1 MNDEKR
7 DLGPGEP
14 SAELELT
21 DYQHRAEQVAFE
33 NKMLRAVLDSM
44 PHNMSVTK
52 MPLRDDK
59 GELIGLVSA
68 TRESRCASI

>member
-1 MNDEKR
+1 
-7 DLGPGEP
+7 
-14 SAELELT
+14 
-21 DYQHRAEQVAFE
+21 
-33 NKMLRAVLDSM
+33 MLHAVLDSM
-44 PHNMSVTK
+44 PPNMSVTK

>member
-1 MNDEKR
+1 VSQARNWSYPITSIRRQKI
-7 DLGPGEP
+7 
-14 SAELELT
+14 
-21 DYQHRAEQVAFE
+21 AFE

-68 TRESRCASI
+68 TRESR